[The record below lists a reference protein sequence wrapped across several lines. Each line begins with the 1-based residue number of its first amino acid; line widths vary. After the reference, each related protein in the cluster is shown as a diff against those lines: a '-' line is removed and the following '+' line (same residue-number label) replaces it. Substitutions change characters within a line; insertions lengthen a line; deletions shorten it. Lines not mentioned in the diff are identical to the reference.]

1 MTVLLIAAIA
11 AVYLLFG
18 LVVWSWCAMAKE
30 LEG

>member
-1 MTVLLIAAIA
+1 MTVLLIAAAI